1 MEKTVIELICK
12 KSFYEGDKLFFKE
25 GDTYNAR
32 KATDEY
38 GDYFVV
44 YQNHKDDSK
53 IEPDLQVFNSTYD
66 KIPKADYPCI
76 MEYFYTK
83 AEWREK
89 QIDSIF
95 E

>member
-1 MEKTVIELICK
+1 MELICK
-12 KSFYEGDKLFFKE
+12 KTFYEDNKVFFKE

-44 YQNHKDDSK
+44 YEKRKSDK
-53 IEPDLQVFNSTYD
+53 IDPDFQIFNSTYD
-66 KIPKADYPCI
+66 KIPNADYPCI
-76 MEYFYTK
+76 AEYFYTK

-89 QIDSIF
+89 QIDSIL